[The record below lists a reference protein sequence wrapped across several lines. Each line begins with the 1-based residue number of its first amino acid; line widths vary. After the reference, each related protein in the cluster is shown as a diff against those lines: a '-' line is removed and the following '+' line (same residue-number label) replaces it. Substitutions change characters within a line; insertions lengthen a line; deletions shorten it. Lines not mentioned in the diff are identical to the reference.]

1 MDAPHPLLTPR
12 ALGVTLALCLCASSA
27 EAQPVEQARA
37 AFEQGV
43 GLARRSRW
51 LEAAEAFRRSQALA
65 DRASTAFNLALALQQ
80 LGRVLEARAVLTSC
94 LAMPDAAGDE
104 ALRRDAQ
111 RVLATVQS
119 QVATLAL
126 TVSPADATARL
137 DGDARPERGVDRE
150 IELDPG
156 RHAVRVEREG
166 AEPEEFSVTLQ
177 AGERTSRR
185 VTLAESP
192 ARIAVAPW
200 DPRATVS
207 VDDVALG
214 RGAVQWRGRAGVHR
228 VRVELAGYRAVSRAV
243 RVEAGAR
250 VEVPVTLLRE
260 STPLAQNPWF
270 WSMLGAGTTAVTAV
284 LVWWFVRIPD
294 APSGGTTGQVVQG
307 LAVRW

>member
-12 ALGVTLALCLCASSA
+12 ALRVTLALWLCASSVA
-27 EAQPVEQARA
+27 AQPVEQARA

-43 GLARRSRW
+43 ALARRSRW

-80 LGRVLEARAVLTSC
+80 LGRVVEARAVLTAC

-111 RVLATVQS
+111 RVLATVRS
-119 QVATLAL
+119 QVATLAV
-126 TVSPADATARL
+126 TVAPDDATLRL
-137 DGDARPERGVDRE
+137 DGDARAERGAERV

-156 RHAVRVEREG
+156 RHSVRVEREG

-177 AGERTSRR
+177 PGERTSRR
-185 VTLAESP
+185 AALAESP

-200 DPRATVS
+200 DPRASVS

-214 RGAVQWRGRAGVHR
+214 RGAVQWRGRGGVHR

-250 VEVPVTLLRE
+250 VEVPVTLLRD
-260 STPLAQNPWF
+260 SIPIAQSPWF
-270 WSMLGAGTTAVTAV
+270 WSVLGAGTAAVATV
-284 LVWWFVRIPD
+284 LIWWFVRIPD
-294 APSGGTTGQVVQG
+294 APNGGTTGQVVQG
-307 LAVRW
+307 LGARW